1 MAGSFAISTKLEKN
15 FLDAAIAGRCLVM
28 QPGSETWALK
38 TLNAVQSDGF
48 TETDYQ
54 KIKALNG
61 NTFEDYGSGIT
72 VTYPGTCGD
81 GEAIEVVR
89 FCYWQADR
97 MQKDLA
103 TLHINRNKVGHDMPW
118 IYRSASD
125 DVRNQRRAA
134 Y

>member
-61 NTFEDYGSGIT
+61 NTFEDYGSGVT

-97 MQKDLA
+97 MQK
-103 TLHINRNKVGHDMPW
+103 TLLRCISTVTK
-118 IYRSASD
+118 
-125 DVRNQRRAA
+125 
-134 Y
+134 